1 MNVYLFPGQGAQ
13 QKGMGEELFDEFEDL
28 VEKADKILGYSVRQ
42 LCLEDEGGK
51 LKLTQ
56 FTQPAIFVVNAL
68 SCIKKMRDGIRP
80 DFVAGHSVGEYNALL
95 ASGVIDFETGVKLV
109 KKRSELMSQAKGGGM
124 AAVLGIDQDRVRGI
138 LEENDLSDKLFI
150 ANYNSTYQSVIS
162 GLKEDVEKAEP
173 LFTDGGAKH
182 YRILNVS
189 GAFHTPY
196 MEKAKK
202 KFMRFAKKFDFGPIG
217 IPIISNVTAR
227 PYRQEDILNN
237 IVEQITAPVGWCESI
252 RYLLAMGCKAQ
263 DFVEISGGSLSVVKA
278 LAIRI
283 QHEAGPLDLETE
295 KEPVAEVV
303 AETKS
308 NGKTR
313 GEFLGNEDFKRDYN
327 LKYPYLG
334 GGMYKG
340 IASKEMV
347 ARLGKAGMMGFLGT
361 GGLELTDVEAS
372 IDYLRRQLPN
382 GEPWGVNLV
391 SNAADPSEEK
401 RVVDVLLKHHV
412 NVIEAAAFMT
422 VTPALV
428 EYKARGLANGG
439 NGNGAGNR
447 IIAKVSRP
455 EVAQMFLS
463 PAPERV
469 VNKLV
474 DAGVLQRDE
483 AEKLRQIPVADDLVV
498 EADSG
503 GHTDMG
509 VAYTLMPAMAALRD
523 ELKKKHGY
531 NQNVRIGA
539 AGGIGTPQA
548 AAAAFVLGADFIL
561 TGSINQC
568 SVEAGTSETVK
579 DMLQGIDVQDT
590 DYAPAGDMFELGA
603 KVQVLRKGVFFPA
616 RANKL
621 FDLYRRYNSLEE
633 LDTKTRSQLQEKY
646 FKRSFDDIF
655 SECRSFYPAREIQR
669 AEQNPKHKMAMIFKW
684 YFGYSTRLALEGD
697 PEEKVNYQ
705 VQCGSSLGAF
715 NRWVKGT
722 GLEDWRNRHVDH
734 MGARLLDET
743 ADLLG
748 RRLDSITRTL
758 PSR

>member
-1 MNVYLFPGQGAQ
+1 MMSVYLFPGQGAQ
-13 QKGMGEELFDEFEDL
+13 QKGMGEKLFDEFQDL
-28 VEKADKILGYSVRQ
+28 VEKADKILGYSVKQ

-68 SCIKKMRDGIRP
+68 SCLKKEGDGVRP
-80 DFVAGHSVGEYNALL
+80 EYVAGHSVGEYNALL

-109 KKRSELMSQAKGGGM
+109 KKRSELMSQAKDGGM

-138 LEENDLSDKLFI
+138 LEENGLLDKLFI
-150 ANYNSTYQSVIS
+150 ANYNSTYQSVVS
-162 GLKEDVEKAEP
+162 GLKEDVEQAEP
-173 LFTDGGAKH
+173 LFTEGGAKH

-202 KFMRFAKKFDFGPIG
+202 KFLRFAKKFDFGSIG
-217 IPIISNVTAR
+217 IPIVSNVTAR
-227 PYRQEDILNN
+227 PYKQEDILNN
-237 IVEQITAPVGWCESI
+237 IVEQITAPVRWCESM
-252 RYLLAMGCKAQ
+252 RYLLAMGCEAQ
-263 DFVEISGGSLSVVKA
+263 DFVEVGGGSLSVVKA
-278 LAIRI
+278 LAVRI
-283 QHEAGPLDLETE
+283 QHEAGPLDLEAE

-303 AETKS
+303 AGTPS

-313 GEFLGNEDFKRDYN
+313 GEYLGNEEFKREYN

-347 ARLGKAGMMGFLGT
+347 VRLGKAGMMGFLGS
-361 GGLELTDVEAS
+361 GGLSLADVEAS
-372 IDYLRRQLPN
+372 IDDVRKNLPN

-391 SNAADPSEEK
+391 SNAADPAEEE
-401 RVVDVLLKHHV
+401 RMVDLLLKRHV
-412 NVIEAAAFMT
+412 NIIEAAAFMT

-428 EYKARGLANGG
+428 KYKARGLANG
-439 NGNGAGNR
+439 GNR

-469 VNKLV
+469 LNKLL
-474 DAGVLQRDE
+474 DAGVIQRGE
-483 AEKLRQIPVADDLVV
+483 AEALRKVPVADDLVV

-509 VAYTLMPAMAALRD
+509 VAYTLMPAMTALRD
-523 ELKKKHGY
+523 EMKKKHGY
-531 NQNVRIGA
+531 KQNVRIGA

-568 SVEAGTSETVK
+568 SVEAATSDIVK
-579 DMLQGIDVQDT
+579 DMLQGVDVQDT

-603 KVQVLRKGVFFPA
+603 RVQVLRKGVFFPA

-621 FDLYRRYNSLEE
+621 FDLYRRYNSLAE
-633 LDTKTRSQLQEKY
+633 LDSKTSRQLQEKY
-646 FKRSFDDIF
+646 FKKSFDEIF
-655 SECRSFYPAREIQR
+655 DECRDFYPPREIQR
-669 AEQNPKHKMAMIFKW
+669 AEKNPKHKMAMVFKW
-684 YFGYSTRLALEGD
+684 YFGYSTRVALAGD
-697 PEEKVNYQ
+697 PDEKVNYQ

-722 GLEDWRNRHVDH
+722 GLEDWRNRHVDR
-734 MGARLLDET
+734 MGIRLLEET

-748 RRLDSITRTL
+748 RRLNSISQI
-758 PSR
+758 PESK